1 MSVDI
6 FREYD
11 IRGIFQEELNENI
24 VKKIGY
30 FYAKKVLQ
38 NNAEETTIS
47 VGYDARLH
55 SETLFDWIVSG
66 INFAGLKVINLGLI
80 PTPVSYFSTYHH
92 FDDVNIKSSIMITG
106 SHNPPQ
112 YNGFKLTINQKP
124 FFGEMIYS
132 LGEELLNSNIEI
144 PTNNNS
150 LKLNIK
156 DRYIDFI
163 VEHFKHLDT
172 KDKVFAFDGG
182 NGVAGT
188 VLDEILDRLNI
199 QKRTLFMNPDGNF
212 PNHHPDPSVEKNLET
227 LTSCMKSEDID
238 FGFAYDGDA
247 DRVAFLSQKYN
258 FKGDI
263 LAIFLS
269 RFIDNPTVIGE
280 VKCSQ
285 IMYDIVNTYGKS
297 VMYKTGHSNLKV
309 KIKELDASF
318 AAEVSGH
325 IFFNDRYYGY
335 DDAIYSTFRILEL
348 YCNGFDF
355 DKEFE
360 ALPTVF
366 TTPEGKVNVDDKKK
380 FDIIDNMAKELN
392 SVNSEFPK
400 IKDIVT
406 IDGLRV
412 IFEDGWGLVRASNTT
427 PTLVTRFEA
436 DSKENLELYENAL
449 TNLLN
454 QIKE

>member
-1 MSVDI
+1 MHLDI

-11 IRGIFQEELNENI
+11 IRGIFQKELSEDI

-30 FYAKKVLQ
+30 LFAKEVMK
-38 NNAEETTIS
+38 NNKDEKTIS
-47 VGYDARLH
+47 VGFDARLH
-55 SETLFDWIVSG
+55 SQTLFDWLVSG
-66 INFAGLKVINLGLI
+66 INYAGLEVVDLGLV
-80 PTPVSYFSTYHH
+80 PTPVSYFSTYHE
-92 FDDVNIKSSIMITG
+92 FEDTYIRSSIMITG
-106 SHNPPQ
+106 SHNPPE

-132 LGEELLNSNIEI
+132 LGKEVLACEAYI
-144 PTNNNS
+144 PTNPKA

-156 DRYIDFI
+156 DRYIDYI
-163 VEHFKHLDT
+163 VEQFNHLDT
-172 KDKVFAFDGG
+172 KDKLFAFDCG
-182 NGVAGT
+182 NGVANT
-188 VLDEILDRLNI
+188 VLEEILKRLKIKN
-199 QKRTLFMNPDGNF
+199 KLLFKEPDGNF
-212 PNHHPDPSVEKNLET
+212 PNHHPDPSVEKNLQM
-227 LTSCMKSEDID
+227 LTTSMENENID

-269 RFIDNPTVIGE
+269 KFIDNPTVIGE

-285 IMYDIVNTYGKS
+285 IMYDIVNTYGKA

-360 ALPTVF
+360 SLPQVF
-366 TTPEGKVNVDDKKK
+366 TTEEGKVNVDDKKK
-380 FDIIDNMAKELN
+380 FQIIDKLAQALKNCDD
-392 SVNSEFPK
+392 SFPK

-412 IFEDGWGLVRASNTT
+412 IFENGWGLVRASNTT

-436 DSKENLELYENAL
+436 KSKEELDVYENAL
-449 TNLLN
+449 MAMLN
-454 QIKE
+454 EIKE